1 MASEHAGR
9 HGLSAAV
16 AERRQRFREWRHTR
30 PFAGGS
36 LLILASLVIAWVPA
50 QFAFELLFI
59 GGAYTVIG
67 LVFAL
72 LVFLSG
78 AFALARPELSK
89 TFGIAGVAFSILSLV
104 GALGGLLIGMIL
116 GIVGGNLCIAWQS
129 DEDDA

>member
-1 MASEHAGR
+1 MASEHAGS

-16 AERRQRFREWRHTR
+16 SERRRRLREWRHER
-30 PFAGGS
+30 PFAGGA

-50 QFAFELLFI
+50 QFAFELMFI

-78 AFALARPELSK
+78 AFALIRPERSR
-89 TFGIAGVAFSILSLV
+89 TFGIAGIVFSIMSLA
-104 GALGGLLIGMIL
+104 GALGGLLIGMVL

-129 DEDDA
+129 DKEDV